1 MLSAND
7 YERIFKAQGKDAADA
22 EFDRQM
28 RPEHIKMVLAFIALI
43 AIFGLIVI
51 SSL

>member
-7 YERIFKAQGKDAADA
+7 YERIYLTQGKDAADA

-28 RPEHIKMVLAFIALI
+28 RPEHIKMVLAFIALVVF
-43 AIFGLIVI
+43 FGLVV
-51 SSL
+51 LTGW